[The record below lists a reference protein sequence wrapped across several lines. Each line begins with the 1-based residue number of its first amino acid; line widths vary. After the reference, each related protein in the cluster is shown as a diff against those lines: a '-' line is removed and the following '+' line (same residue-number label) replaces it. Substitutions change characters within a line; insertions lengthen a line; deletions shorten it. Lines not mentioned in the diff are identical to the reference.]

1 MNEKRLYA
9 IRGAVCCENTV
20 ESITENV
27 GKMCEIL
34 FKKNNVQAEDMVS
47 IHFTMTNDLNVINA
61 ATALR
66 KSNCCVD
73 TSKVAL
79 FVSQEAQICGM
90 LPKTIRIMLT
100 VYLPENSK
108 IQAVYLNGAEKLRP
122 DFCD

>member
-1 MNEKRLYA
+1 
-9 IRGAVCCENTV
+9 
-20 ESITENV
+20 
-27 GKMCEIL
+27 MCETL

-66 KSNCCVD
+66 KSTCSVD

-79 FVSQEAQICGM
+79 FVSQEAQILGM
-90 LPKTIRIMLT
+90 LPKTIRILLS